1 MEVVM
6 DVWDRSGGGGWVS
19 GGVVF
24 CLECFNEG
32 GGDGVV
38 G

>member
-1 MEVVM
+1 M